1 MSKNFTLA
9 SLKGFGDMKL
19 GAILFTMQHLEQ
31 NSGHGLK
38 KAPKSKH
45 I

>member
-9 SLKGFGDMKL
+9 SLKGFGGMKL
-19 GAILFTMQHLEQ
+19 GDILSMMQHLEQ

-45 I
+45 V